1 MHREISE
8 TIKICIEL
16 VTMSVIVGIV
26 VVLSGLTSKAEN
38 IIVQYETAKAVVQDE
53 AALYYYNN
61 KLVTGADVVDCILK
75 YPRTYD
81 FKVTIGDKTYTF
93 DRATEISSKLGLELW
108 SEDYILTVVKPDDLV
123 KSFRSEIIRDDT
135 GYTILGVRFE
145 RE

>member
-16 VTMSVIVGIV
+16 IAISVIVSIV
-26 VVLSGLTSKAEN
+26 VIFSSLTASAEST
-38 IIVQYETAKAVVQDE
+38 ILQYKSAQNTVQDE

-81 FKVTIGDKTYTF
+81 FKVTIGEKTYTF
-93 DRATEISSKLGLELW
+93 DRATEISSKLGLKLW